1 MWPTDGDKADISASA
16 FADINII
23 AGALKLYLRDLPI
36 PIITFDLYSKFIQ
49 AASKKTPQSP
59 RPSTP
64 PPPPGSLHLHSVF
77 VASDTNLSPDAN
89 AELPNAETRLE
100 AIHECLLQL
109 PPAHY
114 ETLRYLMAH
123 LKRSDF
129 TPYTSHSQKKSCFF
143 NYGLSKSWLN
153 YCHKLLKKLFKSR
166 INIACMSSIFVYI
179 FNFIITAQYI

>member
-1 MWPTDGDKADISASA
+1 MAIRLTSVPVPSPTSISSPVLWSSTCETSPSPSSRLTCTPSL
-16 FADINII
+16 F
-23 AGALKLYLRDLPI
+23 KLQVRNPL
-36 PIITFDLYSKFIQ
+36 
-49 AASKKTPQSP
+49 TPP
-59 RPSTP
+59 P
-64 PPPPGSLHLHSVF
+64 PPPPGSLHLHTVF

-129 TPYTSHSQKKSCFF
+129 TPYTSHSQKKAALLTVVWAKVSWTIVTSCLR
-143 NYGLSKSWLN
+143 NY
-153 YCHKLLKKLFKSR
+153 
-166 INIACMSSIFVYI
+166 IACMSSIFVYI
-179 FNFIITAQYI
+179 FHFIITAQYI